1 MEKTAILF
9 SGQGSQYSGMGLDLY
24 QKDALFHETLDR
36 LNSYLSSFDLLTVLA
51 NEKHELDQTKF
62 QQPAIVAVSLGLQAM
77 VQRDLPDLPVAGLIG
92 LSLGEYAALISAGA
106 MTEEEGMQALE
117 ARASLMQVDAS
128 QEPSAMAAVL
138 KPDVAAVEAICT
150 QLAAS
155 GAIIAVS
162 NYNSPKQIVLGGQTA
177 VIQQAIAEITEQG
190 AAKRVVE
197 LPVSGAFH
205 TQLFQ
210 TASEKMAPI
219 LAKLTVSEPQIPVI
233 SNTTGKPFEKE
244 RIAETLVQQIV
255 SPTHFADCVSYLV
268 KNEGVEMTLELGPG
282 GTLTQFVKQIDRKI
296 KRQHVE
302 DYDSYQVF
310 LAEMR
315 GN

>member
-36 LNSYLSSFDLLTVLA
+36 LNSHLSSFDLLTVLA
-51 NEKHELDQTKF
+51 NENHELDQTKF
-62 QQPAIVAVSLGLQAM
+62 QQPAIVALGLGLQAL
-77 VQRDLPDLPVAGLIG
+77 VKRDLPDLPVAGMIG

-106 MTEEEGMQALE
+106 IPEKEGMQALE
-117 ARASLMQVDAS
+117 ARAALMQTDAE
-128 QEPSAMAAVL
+128 QEASAMAAVL
-138 KPDVAAVEAICT
+138 KPNVAAVEAICA
-150 QLAAS
+150 QLSAN

-162 NYNSPKQIVLGGQTA
+162 NYNSPKQIVLGGQA
-177 VIQQAIAEITEQG
+177 PAIQQAIAAITEQG

-205 TQLFQ
+205 TQLFA

-219 LAKLTVSEPQIPVI
+219 LEKLTVSEPQVPVI
-233 SNTTGKPFEKE
+233 SNTTGKPFEQD

-268 KNEGVEMTLELGPG
+268 ENEGVEMTLELGPG
-282 GTLTQFVKQIDRKI
+282 GTLTQFIKQIDRKI
-296 KRQHVE
+296 NRHHVE
-302 DYDSYQVF
+302 DFESYQAF
-310 LAEMR
+310 LAEIR